1 VAAVAYSGFLV
12 YLAFPADG
20 YGPTAVVSDLEA
32 EGAPHGALLRILDAA
47 SGALTLILV
56 SYLWWALPRGL
67 WRRVAVWSTLVF
79 AVVGIPAGLV
89 ALPCDED
96 APGCSVSTSDQ
107 IQGMAHDVASIVSTT
122 ALIAAAGATALAVR
136 REGPRWLGW
145 AGWGT
150 VTIQVATGLV
160 FGAGSLADRET
171 LVGVAQRVEIVGISA
186 WIICLGVYA
195 ATHGIPATR
204 RGRCAPRAR
213 AARPS
218 AGRSRRRRSRTKR
231 R

>member
-56 SYLWWALPRGL
+56 PYLWWALPRGL

-96 APGCSVSTSDQ
+96 APTCAQSTSDQ

-136 REGPRWLGW
+136 REGPRWLEW

-150 VTIQVATGLV
+150 VTIQVATGLI
-160 FGAGSLADRET
+160 FGAGSLADWET
-171 LVGVAQRVEIVGISA
+171 LAGVAQRVEIVGISA
-186 WIICLGVYA
+186 WMVCLGVYA
-195 ATHGIPATR
+195 ATHGTPATR

-218 AGRSRRRRSRTKR
+218 AGRSRRRRSRTR
-231 R
+231 RR